1 MKSGKNDICGL
12 HFTSLADFR
21 CTRLIANCLTFFLHS
36 SMIVLGSKTCAN
48 NAKVTCY
55 FHKFSFLSN
64 QDNMQIQK
72 RENNDNDYIHRRI
85 KKIILSY
92 LLKQSSLFLSHRRNS
107 EKRWASPIL
116 SNKRVMLSY
125 ETNLEQRIQEANEK
139 IFNHK
144 HL

>member
-1 MKSGKNDICGL
+1 
-12 HFTSLADFR
+12 
-21 CTRLIANCLTFFLHS
+21 
-36 SMIVLGSKTCAN
+36 MIVLGSKTCAN

-116 SNKRVMLSY
+116 SNKRVMLAY
-125 ETNLEQRIQEANEK
+125 ETNLEQRIQEANKKKYSITNIFEEFFEGPTFCMFLIWCPVLK
-139 IFNHK
+139 IGNMI
-144 HL
+144 LPL

>member
-1 MKSGKNDICGL
+1 MTYQLSFASKKFLMKSGKNDIRGL

-85 KKIILSY
+85 KKLFFRTCWSKVVYFCHTEETVKNDGQVPFWVTSEWCY
-92 LLKQSSLFLSHRRNS
+92 LIKQ
-107 EKRWASPIL
+107 I
-116 SNKRVMLSY
+116 
-125 ETNLEQRIQEANEK
+125 
-139 IFNHK
+139 
-144 HL
+144 